1 MLEWIK
7 RHLFN
12 LYILQ
17 FSAFDLAQP
26 ILDVLDEAGYHT
38 PTPIQEQAIP
48 VILRKHDV
56 LACAQ
61 TGTGKTA
68 SFALPLIQ
76 FLATGARHTGN
87 GPRALILA
95 PTRELAIQIGENIEV
110 YARKTTVKHAVVFG
124 GVSINNQISELRRRP
139 QILVATPGRLLDL
152 VSQGALTLGQVNYL
166 VLDEADRMLDMGF
179 IKDIRKVVNM
189 IPTDRQT
196 LLFSATMPQHIEEF
210 AQSILRRPERIAV
223 TPVSSTV
230 DTIEQAVFPVEKA
243 KKVSLLNHL
252 VGEEKTGNILVFSRT
267 KHGADKIVRKLKQAG
282 FSAEAIHGNKAQ
294 QARQRALSNF
304 KSGRTKVLVAT
315 DIAAR
320 GIDVDSLQL
329 VINYDLPNEPETYVH
344 RIGRTGRAGATG
356 RAWSFCDELETEYLW
371 DIQRLIGRQV
381 DQVTD
386 HPYLPDSLAPYQQP
400 EKKPKQP
407 ATSNAKRRKKRRKPS
422 HAA

>member
-1 MLEWIK
+1 MDPARLIT
-7 RHLFN
+7 N
-12 LYILQ
+12 NILQ

-76 FLATGARHTGN
+76 FLATGPRRSGN

-110 YARKTTVKHAVVFG
+110 YARKTQVKHAVVFG

-139 QILVATPGRLLDL
+139 EILVATPGRLLDL

-179 IKDIRKVVNM
+179 IRDIRKVVSM
-189 IPTDRQT
+189 VPTERQT

-230 DTIEQAVFPVEKA
+230 DTIEQAIFPVEKP

-252 VGEEKTGNILVFSRT
+252 VGQEAEGNILVFSRT

-344 RIGRTGRAGATG
+344 RIGRTGRAGASG

-386 HPYLPDSLAPYQQP
+386 HPFLPDNLSPYQQP
-400 EKKPKQP
+400 EKKPKSP
-407 ATSNAKRRKKRRKPS
+407 ASNNAKRRKKRRKPS